1 MLWRLL
7 TLPLWI
13 LKKGLGAIFM
23 IVRLVLAL
31 TRLIFGRRL
40 IAAAVLVGGF
50 FLGKKFL
57 NEKSGEEK
65 KDADTSAQ

>member
-1 MLWRLL
+1 MLWRIL

-13 LKKGLGAIFM
+13 LKKGLGAVFM
-23 IVRLVLAL
+23 IVRLVLAVF
-31 TRLIFGRRL
+31 RLILGRRL

-57 NEKSGEEK
+57 NDNKNPEDKGPSP
-65 KDADTSAQ
+65 Q